1 MSPVK
6 GEDLLI
12 LLLVIVFTGH
22 FRAWPLKIDV
32 TPQQSATVATSA
44 YTPPVKYEPG
54 RDPEKDL
61 ASAAAEAKKS
71 KRNIFVVVGGEWC
84 SWCHV
89 MDDFFRD
96 HPDLRSLR
104 DKNYVLMK
112 LNMSRENEN
121 KAFLSRYPKIHGYP
135 HIFILDADG
144 KLVQSQAT
152 NELEDGRNYNAKR
165 FQKFLEK
172 FGPKP
177 SE

>member
-1 MSPVK
+1 
-6 GEDLLI
+6 LLI
-12 LLLVIVFTGH
+12 LLLATLLAVH
-22 FRAWPLKIDV
+22 LRAWPLEIDV
-32 TPQQSATVATSA
+32 PRQQSETVPASS

-61 ASAAAEAKKS
+61 ASAAAEAKS
-71 KRNIFVVVGGEWC
+71 SMRNIFVVVGGEWC
-84 SWCHV
+84 VWCHI
-89 MDDFFRD
+89 MDDFFRN
-96 HPDLRSLR
+96 HPDLKSLR
-104 DKNYVLMK
+104 DKNYVVMK

-121 KAFLSRYPKIHGYP
+121 RAFLSRYPKIHGYP

-152 NELEDGRNYNAKR
+152 NELEDGRSYNAKR

-172 FGPKP
+172 FGPKT